1 MDAKRMTVLSETANT
16 GMGLWT
22 SICVLFCSI
31 FGRES
36 LAFKMKQDR
45 ILRTANR
52 RLIFKLQKLG
62 PGYTITDYRVVYD
75 STLSVT
81 VSGIAVLEKTDAKQ

>member
-22 SICVLFCSI
+22 SICVLFCGI

-36 LAFKMKQDR
+36 LALKKKQDR
-45 ILRTANR
+45 ILSTANR

-62 PGYTITDYRVVYD
+62 PGYAITDYRVVYQ

-81 VSGIAVLEKTDAKQ
+81 VSGIAVLEKTDAK